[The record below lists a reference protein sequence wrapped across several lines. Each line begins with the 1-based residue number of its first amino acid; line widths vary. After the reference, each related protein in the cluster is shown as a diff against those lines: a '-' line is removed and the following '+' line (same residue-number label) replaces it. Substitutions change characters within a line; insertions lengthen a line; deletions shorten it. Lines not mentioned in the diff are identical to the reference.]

1 MLKNT
6 SVVPLFF
13 LSFAATVSADWN
25 AEKIHEVS
33 GFQIPECVV
42 IDEARGTAYVSNVNA
57 AREGKG
63 YDRFWSH
70 DSYPFISRFSL
81 PEPDSAPIWQ
91 KSNADFRFS
100 GPKGMC
106 ILGDSLYV
114 TDIDRVLR
122 FPLDGKQPPKVI
134 PVPGAKKLNDMASD
148 GKFAYVT
155 DSGAGKCYR
164 LHPRGNHEEIL
175 APVGI
180 NGITFSG
187 DKMYGVSWALRDIY
201 ELDPE
206 GVKPPRAFGLTD
218 YFKTPDGIEV
228 LQDGTFVVSDSEG
241 NQVLA
246 VSADGRSVAK
256 LVMPLAPADI
266 GIDRKRGLLFVPRF
280 FDSRVNVYRLKNN

>member
-1 MLKNT
+1 MLRNT
-6 SVVPLFF
+6 TFCPLLLLLFVTDV
-13 LSFAATVSADWN
+13 AADWSV
-25 AEKIHEVS
+25 EKIQEVS

-42 IDEARGTAYVSNVNA
+42 VDEAGAKAYVSNVNA
-57 AREGKG
+57 SREGKG

-70 DSYPFISRFSL
+70 DGNGFISRFSL
-81 PEPDSAPIWQ
+81 PAPDSAQIWQ

-106 ILGDSLYV
+106 LLGDSLWV
-114 TDIDRVLR
+114 TDIDRVLQ
-122 FPLDGKQPPKVI
+122 FPLDGEHPPSVI

-148 GKFAYVT
+148 GKFVYVS

-164 LHPRGNHEEIL
+164 LHPRGKHEEIP

-187 DKMYGVSWALRDIY
+187 NKMYGVSWALRDIY
-201 ELDPE
+201 ELDPD

-228 LQDGTFVVSDSEG
+228 LSDGTFVVSDSEG
-241 NQVLA
+241 NQVVA
-246 VSADGRSVAK
+246 VAADGRSVVK
-256 LVMPLAPADI
+256 LIECAAPADI

-280 FDSRVNVYRLKNN
+280 FDSRVDVYRLKNN